1 MGNLCVKSKIKLCK
15 ECKNKITS
23 NKYNDNICDVCR
35 HNKNKEDLNENSKY
49 INEEL
54 ISSDESIS
62 DNEINSNDEINSSD
76 EINNREIGDE
86 ISNDEIDND
95 EIDNDE
101 IDNSQHKNRH
111 IQYKSITINVNQKF
125 SISIK

>member
-62 DNEINSNDEINSSD
+62 DNEINSSD

-101 IDNSQHKNRH
+101 LDNSQHKQKNRH

-125 SISIK
+125 SIRIK